1 MKGVIRR
8 RKNNVLMLRGE
19 DDQWVDNVEK
29 IRGIATD
36 FYQKLF
42 SMNQIHLVW
51 HQTNVTYLRLSNDTS
66 KKLNNPTLRKR

>member
-1 MKGVIRR
+1 MWFQRSRAKWLKDGDQNTKYYQMKAVTRR

-42 SMNQIHLVW
+42 CMNQIHSV
-51 HQTNVTYLRLSNDTS
+51 
-66 KKLNNPTLRKR
+66 